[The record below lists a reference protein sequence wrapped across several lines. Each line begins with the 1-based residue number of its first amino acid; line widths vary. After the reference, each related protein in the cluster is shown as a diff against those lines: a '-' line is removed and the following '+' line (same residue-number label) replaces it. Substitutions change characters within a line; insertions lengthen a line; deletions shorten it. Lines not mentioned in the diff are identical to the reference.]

1 MYPCTHNLVR
11 EIGYYQQELIFDA
24 TVFKCV
30 GTLSFSPM
38 QDFSSHSSALE
49 YMRSLLF
56 EKETRKDKYTLKS
69 LSFRESMQCNDL
81 IQYFTPGIIGF
92 RFLIPIQFS

>member
-11 EIGYYQQELIFDA
+11 EIGYYQQQLIFDV

-49 YMRSLLF
+49 YMSLLF

-69 LSFRESMQCNDL
+69 LSFRESIQCNDL